1 MIHGLHA
8 AALVHLLQLARL
20 PGFLRLRGLHLFLSS
35 YWQLR
40 VLCHQ
45 MGWRHE
51 GGIWEQSTQLRRA
64 GTPAPVAIALLHIS
78 SHRVSLGYGAGGW
91 GWEIPSFRSTSP
103 QEISQSLR
111 RMTGTMDGRDQGER
125 GSGLGLSLWQS
136 CWVGGMAEGEVG
148 MMVWGASPH
157 PPPGGLL

>member
-20 PGFLRLRGLHLFLSS
+20 PGFLRLRGLHLFLNS

-40 VLCHQ
+40 VLRHQ

-64 GTPAPVAIALLHIS
+64 VGSTDWATRKACDLAGPVMILVWDVLNWTREGDFLFALLRRLPQS
-78 SHRVSLGYGAGGW
+78 CPG
-91 GWEIPSFRSTSP
+91 PSA
-103 QEISQSLR
+103 LR
-111 RMTGTMDGRDQGER
+111 GER
-125 GSGLGLSLWQS
+125 ACPERVLAGPGPLRP
-136 CWVGGMAEGEVG
+136 VP
-148 MMVWGASPH
+148 PH
-157 PPPGGLL
+157 PS